1 MNSFDSFN
9 DVFNFVKEYCRN
21 QMNEVAYNTWICCLE
36 PISLSSEEAIL
47 EISSPFMKG
56 FFEEK
61 YLPLLKE
68 AFAAVLG
75 FEISVRITTKN
86 ETSSSDLKIN
96 EKKSEKTI
104 YFGEY
109 EYVFDTFIVGNSN
122 KFAHAAAQAVALN
135 PSGAYNPLFIYGES
149 GLGKT
154 HLLCAIRSEI
164 RKNNPDSNVIYVK
177 GEDFTNEIIEAIG
190 KNTTQEFRRKYR
202 LADVLLVDD
211 IQFIAG
217 KDRTQDEFF
226 QTFEALYGANK
237 QIVLASDRPPKEIKT
252 LEERL
257 RSRFEW
263 GLLADIQPPDY
274 ETRIAI
280 LKRKAE
286 LMNVSIS
293 NDICDF
299 ICSKVKNNIRQI
311 EGIVKKLKALQSYS
325 SNNVITMGIAQNA
338 LRDIMSDAQSAPIT
352 CERIINEVA
361 RTFDVS
367 PQDIRSL
374 KRNGP
379 ISSARQAAMY
389 IIREITGMPMSDIG
403 AEFGGRNHSTV
414 VYSNELYRKKIEED
428 SKLREITEDII
439 RNIKEQ

>member
-338 LRDIMSDAQSAPIT
+338 LRDIMSDTQSAPIT

-439 RNIKEQ
+439 RNIKAQ

>member
-367 PQDIRSL
+367 PQVIRSL

>member
-1 MNSFDSFN
+1 MSSFN
-9 DVFNFVKEYCRN
+9 SIHDVFGFVKEYCK
-21 QMNEVAYNTWICCLE
+21 QKMNEVAYNTWICGLT
-36 PISLSSEEAIL
+36 PISLTSEEAVL
-47 EISSPFMKG
+47 EISSPYMKG

-61 YLPLLKE
+61 YLSLLTE

-75 FEISVRITTKN
+75 FDIEVKITTKGEATVLESN
-86 ETSSSDLKIN
+86 GHKK
-96 EKKSEKTI
+96 EKNI
-104 YFGEY
+104 FFGEY

-135 PSGAYNPLFIYGES
+135 PSDAYNPLFIYGDS

-154 HLLCAIRSEI
+154 HLLIAIKNEI
-164 RKNNPDSNVIYVK
+164 KKNNPSSNVIYVK

-190 KNTTQEFRRKYR
+190 KNTTQDFRRKYR
-202 LADVLLVDD
+202 MADVLLVDD

-274 ETRIAI
+274 ETRVAI

-325 SNNVITMGIAQNA
+325 ANNVITMGLAQNA
-338 LRDIMSDAQSAPIT
+338 LRDIMNDVQSTPIT

-367 PQDIRSL
+367 PGDIRGA

-379 ISSARQAAMY
+379 ISGARQAAMY
-389 IIREITGMPMSDIG
+389 IIREITGLPMSDIG

-428 SKLREITEDII
+428 PRLKEITEDII

>member
-177 GEDFTNEIIEAIG
+177 GEDFTNDIIEAIG

-338 LRDIMSDAQSAPIT
+338 LRDIMSDTQSAPIT

>member
-338 LRDIMSDAQSAPIT
+338 LRDIMSDTQSAPIT

>member
-61 YLPLLKE
+61 YLHLLKE

-263 GLLADIQPPDY
+263 GLLADI
-274 ETRIAI
+274 
-280 LKRKAE
+280 
-286 LMNVSIS
+286 
-293 NDICDF
+293 
-299 ICSKVKNNIRQI
+299 
-311 EGIVKKLKALQSYS
+311 
-325 SNNVITMGIAQNA
+325 
-338 LRDIMSDAQSAPIT
+338 
-352 CERIINEVA
+352 
-361 RTFDVS
+361 
-367 PQDIRSL
+367 
-374 KRNGP
+374 
-379 ISSARQAAMY
+379 
-389 IIREITGMPMSDIG
+389 
-403 AEFGGRNHSTV
+403 
-414 VYSNELYRKKIEED
+414 
-428 SKLREITEDII
+428 
-439 RNIKEQ
+439 

>member
-1 MNSFDSFN
+1 MNYFDSFD
-9 DVFNFVKEYCRN
+9 DVFSLVKDYCKN
-21 QMNEVAYNTWICCLE
+21 QMNEVAYNTWILCLE
-36 PISLSSEEAIL
+36 PVSLNSDEAVL

-75 FEISVRITTKN
+75 FEVMVRITAKGSSLPETKPSIAEN
-86 ETSSSDLKIN
+86 AIC
-96 EKKSEKTI
+96 
-104 YFGEY
+104 FGEY

-154 HLLCAIRSEI
+154 HLLCAIRNEI
-164 RKNNPDSNVIYVK
+164 KKNNPQSNVIYVK

-190 KNTTQEFRRKYR
+190 KNTTQEFRKKYR
-202 LADVLLVDD
+202 IADVLLVDD

-237 QIVLASDRPPKEIKT
+237 QIVLASDRPPKDIKT
-252 LEERL
+252 LEDRL
-257 RSRFEW
+257 RGRFEW

-286 LMNVSIS
+286 LLDVSIS

-311 EGIVKKLKALQSYS
+311 EGIVKKLKALQAYDSK
-325 SNNVITMGIAQNA
+325 NVITMGLAQNA
-338 LRDIMSDAQSAPIT
+338 LRDILNDTQPAPIT

-367 PQDIRSL
+367 PQDMRST

-414 VYSNELYRKKIEED
+414 VYSNELYRKRIEED
-428 SKLREITEDII
+428 SKLKEITEDII
-439 RNIKEQ
+439 RNIKER